1 MMRMHIHVG
10 VTDLAGS
17 VAFYS
22 AIFKTQPTVL
32 KPDYAKWM
40 LEEPRVNFAIST
52 RAARQ
57 GLDHLGIQAENPAEL
72 EEITSRL
79 KQADTPILDQGST
92 TCCYAQSTKQW
103 VTDPAGIAWE
113 AFHTVGDATTYGTPF
128 SAAPQESLS
137 DGACC
142 APAPD
147 AAKPGLVQL
156 KAGRGSAHAGK

>member
-10 VTDLAGS
+10 VTDLAAS

-22 AIFKTQPTVL
+22 AMFKTSPTVL

-40 LEEPRVNFAIST
+40 LDEPRVNFAIST

-57 GLDHLGIQAENPAEL
+57 GLDHLGIQAESAAEL
-72 EEITSRL
+72 EEITGRL
-79 KQADTPILDQGST
+79 KKADTPILDQGST

-128 SAAPQESLS
+128 SAAPQEQLDS
-137 DGACC
+137 ACC
-142 APAPD
+142 APPPD
-147 AAKPGLVQL
+147 AEKPALFQL
-156 KAGRGSAHAGK
+156 KSRAASPEK